1 MSEYLLPLAIIGLL
15 ILLNALFVAA
25 EFSIV
30 AVPKTRLVQA
40 AERGSQ
46 AARHVLRILSKP
58 DSQNRYLATAQIGVT
73 IASLGLGMYGEHTIA
88 DWLIHPL
95 SSLGALSEPLA
106 HTLATILAIGMLTYL
121 HVVLGEMV
129 PKSLAIQYS
138 EPTVLRLDRIMRFIT
153 RLFSPVIALLNGIGN
168 LVVRAM
174 GIPAVGAQARLFS
187 PEELEYL
194 VDESAEVGLVEPGE
208 QLFIENIFDLRA
220 RTVGRVMTPRNH
232 IVGLPITATEQ
243 ETLAFTCE
251 ERHSRYPVFDSDLD
265 EIIGML
271 HVKTLARQQANRDR
285 QPFDLR
291 QLVRPVAYV
300 PESLPLDQMLIR
312 FRRER
317 RQLVIV
323 VDEYGG
329 TAGLITLEDVVEEV
343 VGEILD
349 EFDQEILP
357 LERLSSVLVRV
368 RGDLLIDE
376 LNQLMDLEI
385 DHPEVDT
392 VGGLVMSELGR
403 VAQPG
408 DQATVAG
415 ITLEVEAVEGLA
427 VQTVLVHLLA
437 EPDPETT
444 ASPQPPE
451 EPRVGKQRSRKS
463 SKGQTASQ

>member
-1 MSEYLLPLAIIGLL
+1 MNEYLLPIAIISLL
-15 ILLNALFVAA
+15 ILLNGLFVAA

-40 AERGSQ
+40 ADRGSKS
-46 AARHVLRILSKP
+46 ARHVLRVLKNP
-58 DSQNRYLATAQIGVT
+58 DSQNRYLATAQIGIT

-88 DWLIHPL
+88 DWLLHPL
-95 SSLGALSEPLA
+95 SSLGALSEPLS
-106 HTLATILAIGMLTYL
+106 HTLATILAIGLLTYV

-129 PKSLAIQYS
+129 PKSLAIQYA
-138 EPTVLRLDRIMRFIT
+138 EPTVLRLDRAMGFISK
-153 RLFSPVIALLNGIGN
+153 LFGPIIWLFNGIGN

-174 GIPAVGAQARLFS
+174 GIPAASAQARLFS
-187 PEELEYL
+187 AEELEYL

-220 RTVGRVMTPRNH
+220 RTVGRIMTPRNH
-232 IVGLPITATEQ
+232 IVGIPISATED
-243 ETLAFTCE
+243 EILSFVCE
-251 ERHSRYPVFDSDLD
+251 ERHSRYPVYDNDLD
-265 EIIGML
+265 KIVGML
-271 HVKTLARQQANRDR
+271 HVKTLARQQANRER

-323 VDEYGG
+323 FDEYGG

-349 EFDQEILP
+349 EFDQEIAP
-357 LERLSSVLVRV
+357 LERLSPVLVRV

-376 LNQLMDLEI
+376 LNQLLELEI
-385 DHPEVDT
+385 EHPEVDT
-392 VGGLVMSELGR
+392 VGGMVMAELGR

-408 DQATVAG
+408 DAATIDGV
-415 ITLEVEAVEGLA
+415 TLEVEAVEGLA
-427 VQTVLVHLLA
+427 VQTVLVHLP
-437 EPDPETT
+437 EVPDPESAPAEQT
-444 ASPQPPE
+444 PE
-451 EPRVGKQRSRKS
+451 EPRPGKQRPRKNGKS
-463 SKGQTASQ
+463 NG

>member
-1 MSEYLLPLAIIGLL
+1 MSEYLLPLAIISLL

-40 AERGSQ
+40 ADRGSQ
-46 AARHVLRILSKP
+46 RARHVLRILSKP
-58 DSQNRYLATAQIGVT
+58 DSQNRYLATAQIGIT
-73 IASLGLGMYGEHTIA
+73 IASLGLGMYGEHTLA
-88 DWLIHPL
+88 DWLLQPL
-95 SSLGALSEPLA
+95 SRFGRLSEPLA
-106 HTLATILAIGMLTYL
+106 HTAATILAIGLLTYM

-129 PKSLAIQYS
+129 PKSLALQHA
-138 EPTVLRLDRIMRFIT
+138 EATVLRLDGTMAFISK
-153 RLFSPVIALLNGIGN
+153 LFSPIILLFNGIGN
-168 LVVRAM
+168 MVVRAM
-174 GIPAVGAQARLFS
+174 GIPAAGAQARLFS

-194 VDESAEVGLVEPGE
+194 VDESAEGGLMEPGE
-208 QLFIENIFDLRA
+208 QLFIENIFDLRE
-220 RTVGRVMTPRNH
+220 RTVGRIMTPRNH
-232 IVGLPITATEQ
+232 IIGLPITATE
-243 ETLAFTCE
+243 EDVLAFVCE
-251 ERHSRYPVFDSDLD
+251 ERHSRYPIYENDLD
-265 EIIGML
+265 DIVGML

-285 QPFDLR
+285 QAFDLR

-349 EFDQEILP
+349 EFDQEIPP
-357 LERLSSVLVRV
+357 LERLSPILARV

-376 LNQLMDLEI
+376 LNQLLELEI
-385 DHPEVDT
+385 EHPEVDT

-408 DQATVAG
+408 DTAQVG
-415 ITLEVEAVEGLA
+415 VVRLEVEIVEGLA
-427 VQTVLVHLLA
+427 VQTVLVHLA
-437 EPDPETT
+437 EESGSESAADIQSPEVQRP
-444 ASPQPPE
+444 A
-451 EPRVGKQRSRKS
+451 KQRSRKNGKS
-463 SKGQTASQ
+463 NA